1 MTTQDIDRKDGV
13 ELQQIESTVIS
24 PKADALEDVA
34 GAIGQVATGYEG
46 LGPLDTVRTFKMA
59 TLFSAMAVMAA
70 ACDGYQVS
78 YPTLSS

>member
-1 MTTQDIDRKDGV
+1 MTTQDLDRKYEV
-13 ELQQIESTVIS
+13 ELQQLESTVIS
-24 PKADALEDVA
+24 PKTNVLEDEA

-46 LGPLDTVRTFKMA
+46 LGPLETVRTFKMA

-78 YPTLSS
+78 YPSALL